1 MHILGTMVSSRLAP
15 EDYTKWLLLTGIIF
29 RPINCW
35 ICCVSGIV
43 EVDKLVPDGVLW
55 FRLIIFF
62 NNISEEQIFSQ
73 LISTSACYTENNQ
86 WALPDILTAPWLE
99 TDLALDE
106 WWWSTARIF
115 LFFFFLEIYLDA
127 VKICLELVHM
137 ALMGLSWPLTSP
149 MGVKL
154 STFHTFS
161 MPPRQPLS
169 SMGRPGT
176 YARAH
181 TQSLWALGICCGVK
195 AERHD
200 KLKDIKA

>member
-1 MHILGTMVSSRLAP
+1 MATWASTLHSNNVLSRWW
-15 EDYTKWLLLTGIIF
+15 TTG
-29 RPINCW
+29 
-35 ICCVSGIV
+35 
-43 EVDKLVPDGVLW
+43 
-55 FRLIIFF
+55 
-62 NNISEEQIFSQ
+62 
-73 LISTSACYTENNQ
+73 
-86 WALPDILTAPWLE
+86 LE
-99 TDLALDE
+99 T
-106 WWWSTARIF
+106 
-115 LFFFFLEIYLDA
+115 YLDA

-181 TQSLWALGICCGVK
+181 TQSLWALGICCGVE
-195 AERHD
+195 ADERTSQRNICSYIRNPAAGMSHLGYGIALNRRGKHCLIFNGHNLSSLNQD
-200 KLKDIKA
+200 FSSMKSAQRCC